1 MDTTSPRHRGMT
13 TFAAIGATMIGIW
26 HLVSGIA
33 GVTSDDRVE
42 TLNEALF
49 GIDIT
54 IFGWFWVVIGAV
66 QLLTAVL
73 IFQRN
78 PWGRVAGMVWAAVSG
93 TMALF
98 VIYQAPIWALVVLG
112 MNVLIIRA
120 LAVDTEFGE
129 M

>member
-1 MDTTSPRHRGMT
+1 MDTTSARHRGMT

-26 HLVSGIA
+26 HVVSGIA
-33 GVTSDDRVE
+33 GITSDDRVE

-54 IFGWFWVVIGAV
+54 IFGWFWLVIGAV
-66 QLLTAVL
+66 QLFTAVL

-78 PWGRVAGMVWAAVSG
+78 PWGRVIGMVWAAVSG